1 MDVEKSVKLNT
12 KIAQIDTLIRMY
24 SKELEHNQFDKKY
37 EN

>member
-1 MDVEKSVKLNT
+1 MDVEKSVKLKT

-24 SKELEHNQFDKKY
+24 TKELENNPFDKRY